1 MDTLSLVSLLP
12 TDGQDISRNYIY
24 FLLFHY
30 VSIILFHFVL
40 L

>member
-12 TDGQDISRNYIY
+12 TDGQDISRNYSY